1 MKRRGAFLIMCSL
14 LLGNAAQAYIM
25 LPALPLEEVAAQADL
40 VFKGTAISSKSCN
53 HDGAIGD
60 VETRFRVISVIKG
73 EYSSARL
80 GFVHSDRLPPTPVF
94 DPRLHYHFEIGRTY
108 LVFAKGTGDPRVFQQ
123 LWINQTGKMDQG
135 VLLCANDKTVSA
147 PAIKPAFWSEL
158 ISMLH
163 SGRPNDVIY
172 ALWQLD
178 QMTGGPGNGRVRSI
192 YSDFGRQQIW
202 AAAHEFITN
211 PNPEIAKMAIG
222 LIGAHNPYMHTA
234 DPGEDLAGISAT
246 WPVSLTGFTLTL
258 WDLTPLDKWPGNP
271 GALLY
276 RNELTAVANG
286 RMDNA
291 TRALAIRA
299 LGLVRDRA
307 LETPLARW
315 LTDPAPAVRSA
326 AALLL
331 ADYPDLAT
339 RDRVMT
345 LARDP
350 EPSVRESTGFLIG
363 YGQQNDKADMLAK
376 LLTDP
381 DAKVRRAAGA
391 SLLLFPAKDEAIAAI
406 FRANLKNQEIGPLC
420 LIALARENP
429 EGYLDGLAGEL
440 EQQTMP
446 TNWPGGENP
455 TFSAWNILFGYLR
468 DQPFTAITSGKFD
481 RYLDVMEKGRYVSSS
496 EPRDLYAFYILRG
509 MTARALRFRQEAD
522 KAAGYDLDF
531 YFRQVDRNPSLYER
545 RNNH

>member
-1 MKRRGAFLIMCSL
+1 MAGSFLQWNAPAPLSISRTGSSPRSPQLINPRSRRRFRPSAQTPATSVLPPFFPPFLRLSFLECADVFTWIGCRRPGHRFATGLRPSCLRLGGGEVASIKGAGSAMKRRGAFLIMCSL

-276 RNELTAVANG
+276 RNELTVVANG

-363 YGQQNDKADMLAK
+363 YGQQNDKAD
-376 LLTDP
+376 
-381 DAKVRRAAGA
+381 R
-391 SLLLFPAKDEAIAAI
+391 S
-406 FRANLKNQEIGPLC
+406 
-420 LIALARENP
+420 
-429 EGYLDGLAGEL
+429 
-440 EQQTMP
+440 
-446 TNWPGGENP
+446 
-455 TFSAWNILFGYLR
+455 
-468 DQPFTAITSGKFD
+468 
-481 RYLDVMEKGRYVSSS
+481 
-496 EPRDLYAFYILRG
+496 
-509 MTARALRFRQEAD
+509 
-522 KAAGYDLDF
+522 
-531 YFRQVDRNPSLYER
+531 
-545 RNNH
+545 